1 MLDIIPDGPGPVAIF
16 MATALSAAIA
26 TICMAFFANYPVAL
40 ASGMGLNAFFTYT
53 VCLTM
58 GYSYKVAL
66 TAILTEGIIFMLL
79 SLFKFREALVNK
91 IPRTLSLVK
100 KRFCFCIN

>member
-40 ASGMGLNAFFTYT
+40 ASKPYIPYIKAKVFY
-53 VCLTM
+53 VC
-58 GYSYKVAL
+58 
-66 TAILTEGIIFMLL
+66 FMY
-79 SLFKFREALVNK
+79 N
-91 IPRTLSLVK
+91 I
-100 KRFCFCIN
+100 